1 MPFTGS
7 SNVRFKMVSMMILT
21 DIMTDEE
28 NMKLEDKSGK
38 CMTPRP
44 RYHTVHDSLGQDISL
59 CMTTRVTH
67 GVMHSEVS
75 CSNE

>member
-38 CMTPRP
+38 CMTPRLVTT
-44 RYHTVHDSLGQDISL
+44 R
-59 CMTTRVTH
+59 CMTPWARISH
-67 GVMHSEVS
+67 
-75 CSNE
+75 CA